1 MNESISNQIV
11 EKISKSKRGEIF
23 FANDFVKYGT
33 ADNIRQVLS
42 RLEKENLIERLA
54 HGIYI
59 KPKQDS
65 LLGTIY
71 PSIEE
76 IANEIAK
83 RDKVRIAPTG
93 VLALYLLGLTTQ
105 IPLKTVYLT
114 EGSQREIKIGNRKIN
129 FKRTVPKNLMIKD
142 NLLHLVVQAFKE
154 KGQKEITDSFLNVIK
169 LTIDKIDQQVV
180 ESQLK
185 FAPVWIQKEIK
196 KLYYKQEYV
205 D

>member
-1 MNESISNQIV
+1 MLPISNQI
-11 EKISKSKRGEIF
+11 ERKIVKSKRGDIF
-23 FANDFVKYGT
+23 FADDFVKYGT

-42 RLEKENLIERLA
+42 RLEKERLIERIA
-54 HGIYI
+54 QGIYT

-65 LLGTIY
+65 LIGTIY
-71 PSIEE
+71 PTTEE
-76 IANEIAK
+76 IVKEIAR

-114 EGSQREIKIGNRKIN
+114 DGSQREIKIGKRTIK

-142 NLLHLVVQAFKE
+142 ELLHLVIQAFKE
-154 KGQKEITDSFLNVIK
+154 KGQKEVTDSFLNTIK
-169 LTIDKIDQQVV
+169 LSISKIDEDVINA
-180 ESQLK
+180 QLK
-185 FAPVWIQKEIK
+185 YAPVWIQKLIT
-196 KLYYKQEYV
+196 KLYYLNEYV

>member
-1 MNESISNQIV
+1 MSESISNQIIG
-11 EKISKSKRGEIF
+11 KISKSKRGKIF

-33 ADNIRQVLS
+33 SENIRQILS
-42 RLEKENLIERLA
+42 RLEKEKLIERIA
-54 HGIYI
+54 QGIYI

-71 PSIEE
+71 PAIEE

-114 EGSQREIKIGNRKIN
+114 DGSQREIKVGNRKIN

-154 KGQKEITDSFLNVIK
+154 KGQKEITDSFLNTIK
-169 LTIDKIDQQVV
+169 LAIDKIDQQVI

-185 FAPVWIQKEIK
+185 FASVWIQNEIK
-196 KLYYKQEYV
+196 KLYYKQEYM

>member
-1 MNESISNQIV
+1 MDESVNSQIV
-11 EKISKSKRGEIF
+11 EKISKSKRGGIF
-23 FANDFVKYGT
+23 FASDFVKYGT
-33 ADNIRQVLS
+33 SDNIRQVLS
-42 RLEKENLIERLA
+42 RLEKEKFIERLS

-154 KGQKEITDSFLNVIK
+154 KGQKEITDSFLNTIK
-169 LTIDKIDQQVV
+169 LAIDKIDQQVI

-185 FAPVWIQKEIK
+185 FAPVWIQKEIN
-196 KLYYKQEYV
+196 KLYYKQKYV

>member
-1 MNESISNQIV
+1 M
-11 EKISKSKRGEIF
+11 
-23 FANDFVKYGT
+23 
-33 ADNIRQVLS
+33 LS
-42 RLEKENLIERLA
+42 RLEKENLIERLT

-76 IANEIAK
+76 IENEIAK
-83 RDKVRIAPTG
+83 RDKVPIAPTG

-114 EGSQREIKIGNRKIN
+114 KGSQREIKVGNRKIN
-129 FKRTVPKNLMIKD
+129 FKRTVPKNFMIKD
-142 NLLHLVVQAFKE
+142 DLLHLVVQAFKE
-154 KGQKEITDSFLNVIK
+154 KGQREITDSFLNAIK
-169 LTIDKIDQQVV
+169 LAVDKIDQQVV